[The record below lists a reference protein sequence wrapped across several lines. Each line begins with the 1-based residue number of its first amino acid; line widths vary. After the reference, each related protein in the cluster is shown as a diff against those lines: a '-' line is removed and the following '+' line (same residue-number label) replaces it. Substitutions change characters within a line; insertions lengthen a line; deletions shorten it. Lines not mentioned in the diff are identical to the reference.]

1 MKNESNKSFNKF
13 LVIWIGQLIS
23 CIGSGLTAFTLAV
36 YVYNLTG
43 KAASVSLVTLCAFLP
58 SVLLSP
64 IGGVFADRF
73 DRRLMMI
80 LGDFFSAAGLIYM
93 LVVLRNDEIVLW
105 QICFG
110 VAVSSI
116 FVALMEP
123 AYKATVTDLLTA
135 EQYAR
140 ASGMVQIAGS
150 AKYLLSPVIAGL
162 LLRIADIKLI
172 LSIDIAT
179 FFFTISAALW
189 VMRSLK
195 NTVSKEGHQQNF
207 LQDMKEG
214 LRTITSNKGIIILIM
229 LISMVT
235 FFIGILQTLLTPMML
250 SIANASTLGTV
261 LTLSSVG
268 MLLGSMIM
276 GIANINKNYTNMVSI
291 SLAIGGFFFAL
302 MGVSTSTFFITAAGF
317 LFFTALPFINTGAEV
332 LLRRNIPDETQGR
345 AWGLIGIISQLGYI
359 AAYASA
365 GLLADRVFTPLLM
378 PNGALASTIGRLIG
392 TGSSRGIGLMFI
404 LSGIFVVVLAIFI
417 FNSRP
422 TRKLET
428 VEINA

>member
-1 MKNESNKSFNKF
+1 MKTENTKSFQKF
-13 LVIWIGQLIS
+13 LVIWVGQLIS
-23 CIGSGLTAFTLAV
+23 CIGSGLTAFALAV
-36 YVYNLTG
+36 YVYTLTG
-43 KAASVSLVTLCAFLP
+43 TAASVSLVTLCAFLP
-58 SVLLSP
+58 SVLLAP

-80 LGDFFSAAGLIYM
+80 LGDLFSAAGLVYM
-93 LVVLRNDEIVLW
+93 LVVILNGEIVLW
-105 QICFG
+105 QICLG
-110 VAVSSI
+110 VSISSI

-123 AYKATVTDLLTA
+123 AYKATVTDLLSV

-150 AKYLLSPVIAGL
+150 AKYLVSPVIAGL

-179 FFFTISAALW
+179 FFITISAALW

-195 NTVSKEGHQQNF
+195 NTVTKKQQQNF

-214 LRTITSNKGIIILIM
+214 LRTILTNKGVTVLIL
-229 LISMVT
+229 LISIVT
-235 FFIGILQTLLTPMML
+235 FFVGILQTLLTPMML
-250 SIANASTLGTV
+250 NIANASTLGTV
-261 LTLSSVG
+261 LTLSSTG
-268 MLLGSMIM
+268 MLLGSMII
-276 GIANINKNYTNMVSI
+276 GIANINKNYTNMVAI
-291 SLAIGGFFFAL
+291 SLAVGGLFFAL

-317 LFFTALPFINTGAEV
+317 LFFTALPFVNTGAEV
-332 LLRRNIPDETQGR
+332 LIRRSIPDDKQGR

-365 GLLADRVFTPLLM
+365 GLLADHVFTPLLM
-378 PNGALASTIGRLIG
+378 SDGALASTIGRLIG
-392 TGSSRGIGLMFI
+392 TGSSRGMGFMFI
-404 LSGIFVVVLAIFI
+404 LSGIFVSVLAIFI

-428 VEINA
+428 VEITA

>member
-1 MKNESNKSFNKF
+1 MNNKNNKSFQKF
-13 LVIWIGQLIS
+13 LVIWVGQLIS
-23 CIGSGLTAFTLAV
+23 CIGSGLTAFALAV
-36 YVYNLTG
+36 YVYTLTG
-43 KAASVSLVTLCAFLP
+43 TAASVSLVTLCAFLP
-58 SVLLSP
+58 SVLLAP

-80 LGDFFSAAGLIYM
+80 LGDLFSAAGLIYI
-93 LVVLRNDEIVLW
+93 LVVLLNGEIVLW

-179 FFFTISAALW
+179 FFITISASLW
-189 VMRSLK
+189 VMRSLNIK
-195 NTVSKEGHQQNF
+195 NLKERHQQN
-207 LQDMKEG
+207 LLLDMKDG
-214 LRTITSNKGIIILIM
+214 LRTIITSKGVTILIL

-250 SIANASTLGTV
+250 NIADASTLGTV
-261 LTLSSVG
+261 LTLSSTG
-268 MLLGSMIM
+268 MLLGSMII
-276 GIANINKNYTNMVSI
+276 GIININKNYTNMVAI
-291 SLAIGGFFFAL
+291 SLAVGGFFFAL

-317 LFFTALPFINTGAEV
+317 LFFTALPFVNTGAEV
-332 LLRRNIPDETQGR
+332 LIRRNIPDDKQGR

-359 AAYASA
+359 AAYATA
-365 GLLADRVFTPLLM
+365 GLLADHIFTPLLM
-378 PNGALASTIGRLIG
+378 PEGGLASTIGRLIG
-392 TGSSRGIGLMFI
+392 TGSSRGMGFMFI
-404 LSGIFVVVLAIFI
+404 LSGFFVSILAIFI
-417 FNSRP
+417 FNSQP

>member
-1 MKNESNKSFNKF
+1 MKSENNKSFKKF
-13 LVIWIGQLIS
+13 MIIWTGQLIS
-23 CIGSGLTAFTLAV
+23 CIGSGMTAFALAV
-36 YVYNLTG
+36 YVYDLMGT
-43 KAASVSLVTLCAFLP
+43 ATSVSLVTLCAFLP

-80 LGDFFSAAGLIYM
+80 LGDLFSAGGLIYM
-93 LVVLRNDEIVLW
+93 LTVMLNGEIALW
-105 QICFG
+105 QICLG
-110 VAVSSI
+110 VSISSI

-123 AYKATVTDLLTA
+123 AYKATVTDLLNA

-140 ASGMVQIAGS
+140 ASGIVQIAGS
-150 AKYLLSPVIAGL
+150 AKYLLSPVIASL

-179 FFFTISAALW
+179 FFITISAALY
-189 VMRSLK
+189 VMRSMK
-195 NTVSKEGHQQNF
+195 DSVTKPRKVQNF
-207 LQDMKEG
+207 AQDMKEG
-214 LRTITSNKGIIILIM
+214 LHTIITNKGITILI
-229 LISMVT
+229 LLLSMIT
-235 FFIGILQTLLTPMML
+235 FFVGILQTLLTPMML
-250 SIANASTLGTV
+250 SIADASTLGTV
-261 LTLSSVG
+261 LTLSSIG
-268 MLLGSMIM
+268 MLVGSMMM
-276 GIANINKNYTNMVSI
+276 GIANINKNYTSMVSI
-291 SLAIGGFFFAL
+291 SLAVAGLFFAL

-359 AAYASA
+359 LAYASA
-365 GLLADRVFTPLLM
+365 GLLADHFFNPLLM
-378 PNGALASTIGRLIG
+378 PEGALASTIGRLIG
-392 TGSSRGIGLMFI
+392 TGSSRGIGFMFI
-404 LSGIFVVVLAIFI
+404 ISGIFVMMLAAFT

-428 VEINA
+428 AFPEA

>member
-1 MKNESNKSFNKF
+1 MKTGSNKSFNKF
-13 LVIWIGQLIS
+13 LVIWVGQLIS
-23 CIGSGLTAFTLAV
+23 CIGSGLTAFALAV
-36 YVYNLTG
+36 HVYTLTG
-43 KAASVSLVTLCAFLP
+43 KATSVSLVTLCAFLP

-80 LGDFFSAAGLIYM
+80 MGDLFSAAGLIYM
-93 LVVLRNDEIVLW
+93 LVVLLNGEIALW

-110 VAVSSI
+110 VAISSI

-123 AYKATVTDLLTA
+123 AYKATVTDLLSA

-140 ASGMVQIAGS
+140 ASGMVQLAGS

-179 FFFTISAALW
+179 FFITISAALW

-195 NTVSKEGHQQNF
+195 YTVAKQRHQQNF

-214 LRTITSNKGIIILIM
+214 LHTIISNKGITILIL

-250 SIANASTLGTV
+250 NIANASTLGTV
-261 LTLSSVG
+261 LTVSSVG

-276 GIANINKNYTNMVSI
+276 SIANINKNYTNMVSF
-291 SLAIGGFFFAL
+291 SLAIAGLFFAL
-302 MGVSTSTFFITAAGF
+302 MGVSTSAFFITAAGF
-317 LFFTALPFINTGAEV
+317 LFFTALPFVNTGADV
-332 LLRRNIPDETQGR
+332 LIRRSIPDDKQGR
-345 AWGLIGIISQLGYI
+345 VWGLISIISQLGYI
-359 AAYASA
+359 AAYATA

-378 PNGALASTIGRLIG
+378 PDGALASTIGRLIG
-392 TGSSRGIGLMFI
+392 TGSSRGIGFMFI
-404 LSGIFVVVLAIFI
+404 LSGIFVVILAIFI

-422 TRKLET
+422 TRKLEMVVSET
-428 VEINA
+428 

>member
-1 MKNESNKSFNKF
+1 MKTKNTKSFEKF
-13 LVIWIGQLIS
+13 LVIWVGQLIS
-23 CIGSGLTAFTLAV
+23 CIGSGLTAFALAV
-36 YVYNLTG
+36 YVYSLTG
-43 KAASVSLVTLCAFLP
+43 TAASVSLVTLCAFLP
-58 SVLLSP
+58 SVLLAP

-80 LGDFFSAAGLIYM
+80 LGDLFSAAGLVYM
-93 LVVLRNDEIVLW
+93 LVVILNGEIILW
-105 QICFG
+105 QICLG
-110 VAVSSI
+110 VSISSI

-123 AYKATVTDLLTA
+123 AYKATVTDLLSI

-150 AKYLLSPVIAGL
+150 AKYLISPVIAGL

-179 FFFTISAALW
+179 FFITISAALW
-189 VMRSLK
+189 VMRSLR
-195 NTVSKEGHQQNF
+195 NTVTKDRSQQNF

-214 LRTITSNKGIIILIM
+214 LRTILTNKGVTVLIL

-235 FFIGILQTLLTPMML
+235 FFVGILQTLLTPMML
-250 SIANASTLGTV
+250 NIANASTLGTV
-261 LTLSSVG
+261 LTLSSTG
-268 MLLGSMIM
+268 MLLGSMVI
-276 GIANINKNYTNMVSI
+276 GIVNINKNYTNMVAI
-291 SLAIGGFFFAL
+291 SLAVGGLFFAL

-317 LFFTALPFINTGAEV
+317 LFFTALPFVNTGAEV
-332 LLRRNIPDETQGR
+332 LIRRSIPDDRQGR

-359 AAYASA
+359 AAYVTA

-378 PNGALASTIGRLIG
+378 PDGGLASTVGRLIG
-392 TGSSRGIGLMFI
+392 TGSSRGMGFMFI
-404 LSGIFVVVLAIFI
+404 LSGIFVSVLAVFI

-428 VEINA
+428 VEIIA

>member
-1 MKNESNKSFNKF
+1 
-13 LVIWIGQLIS
+13 
-23 CIGSGLTAFTLAV
+23 
-36 YVYNLTG
+36 
-43 KAASVSLVTLCAFLP
+43 
-58 SVLLSP
+58 
-64 IGGVFADRF
+64 
-73 DRRLMMI
+73 
-80 LGDFFSAAGLIYM
+80 
-93 LVVLRNDEIVLW
+93 
-105 QICFG
+105 
-110 VAVSSI
+110 
-116 FVALMEP
+116 MEP

-195 NTVSKEGHQQNF
+195 NTVTKDGHQQNF

-250 SIANASTLGTV
+250 NIANASTLGTV

-317 LFFTALPFINTGAEV
+317 LFFTAPA
-332 LLRRNIPDETQGR
+332 LRQYRR
-345 AWGLIGIISQLGYI
+345 
-359 AAYASA
+359 
-365 GLLADRVFTPLLM
+365 
-378 PNGALASTIGRLIG
+378 
-392 TGSSRGIGLMFI
+392 
-404 LSGIFVVVLAIFI
+404 
-417 FNSRP
+417 
-422 TRKLET
+422 
-428 VEINA
+428 